1 MSRSLLEIDAE
12 VVATKAE
19 IGKRPS
25 RDPSRRIEWT
35 EDQLRQAKDRSLRH
49 RERAAWHRARHHRW
63 RRWAPG
69 VAERHR
75 NAWQA
80 HQALQEAEDA
90 RAERHESS
98 LVELRAK
105 AEVYREWDEHAKPL
119 RAKLEALRQERTA
132 RLTAIHGQALQEL
145 QDTGLSQSEIRD
157 RIGDH
162 ARRLARLE
170 ARHGHLVDDPE
181 ARLEAERLEAERR
194 ARWRP
199 WERSTTDDVHM

>member
-1 MSRSLLEIDAE
+1 MSRSLQEIDAE
-12 VVATKAE
+12 IVTTKGE
-19 IGKRPS
+19 IGRRPS
-25 RDPSRRIEWT
+25 RDPSRRIAWT
-35 EDQLRQAKDRSLRH
+35 EDQLRSARDRSLRH
-49 RERAAWHRARHHRW
+49 RERAAWHRAKHHRW

-75 NAWQA
+75 DAWQA

-105 AEVYREWDEHAKPL
+105 AEVYREWDERAKPL
-119 RAKLEALRQERTA
+119 RARLEALRVERTA
-132 RLTAIHGQALQEL
+132 RLTQIHSQALGEL
-145 QDTGLSQSEIRD
+145 QDAGLSPAEIRD

-162 ARRLARLE
+162 ARRLARME
-170 ARHGHLVDDPE
+170 ARHGHLIDNPE
-181 ARLEAERLEAERR
+181 ARAEAERLEAERR

-199 WERSTTDDVHM
+199 WEHTADDVHM